1 MGHVVSASGVYP
13 DPAKLEDVLRFPV
26 PTSVRAVREFL
37 GLAGY
42 YRRFVPK
49 FTKVAATLHA

>member
-1 MGHVVSASGVYP
+1 MVSASGVYP